1 MKKTLVIL
9 LSAII
14 GGSVLVGCG
23 NSSAAV
29 KEPQKQE
36 QSKEVK
42 NTIPEMKLGEPFEAK
57 TELGTYTL
65 TINSIKT
72 TDERNEFE
80 KEQPKQV
87 VVIDYSYDNKDFTGN
102 DGQKLYIDESAFV
115 VMDGEGNV
123 LRTYPVAMDKMPQ
136 AVPVGGKSNAT
147 IAYGVPTDS
156 KTIRLQFERQNKPV
170 GEMVVDIN

>member
-23 NSSAAV
+23 NSGATV

-36 QSKEVK
+36 QTKEIK
-42 NTIPEMKLGEPFEAK
+42 NTIPEMKLGEPFEVK
-57 TELGTYTL
+57 TEIGDYTI

-72 TDERNEFE
+72 TEERNEFSE
-80 KEQPKQV
+80 DKPKQV
-87 VVIDYSYDNKDFTGN
+87 ILIDYQYENKSFKN
-102 DGQKLYIDESAFV
+102 SDGQKLYIDEYAFV

-123 LRTYPVAMDKMPQ
+123 LRPYPSNMDKAPQ
-136 AVPVGGKSNAT
+136 AVPVGGKCTAE

-156 KTIRLQFERQNKPV
+156 NTIRLQFERQNKPV
-170 GEMVVDIN
+170 GEMVVDIK